1 MPAAA
6 YGQMQAG
13 GGRAGAGKGL
23 RTCALAAWQRTRT
36 GCTTGTGGGGQD
48 LGVHVGGSKEAGGG
62 GGCPKAVHVAL
73 VVHSRHHPPRQV
85 GLAATPSASANPP
98 ACAWE
103 RACVR
108 ACAWECGSKTAWAGP
123 RAHGSGQGGAGRA
136 HSKDAHT
143 QRHLMAA
150 KQETDLLR
158 AMAWSMAYISR
169 RRPPK
174 KPE

>member
-1 MPAAA
+1 MDRCRRAAEEQ
-6 YGQMQAG
+6 GL
-13 GGRAGAGKGL
+13 GRAY
-23 RTCALAAWQRTRT
+23 ALAHLLPGSARARDAPQAQ
-36 GCTTGTGGGGQD
+36 GGGGQD
-48 LGVHVGGSKEAGGG
+48 LGVHVGGSKDAGGG
-62 GGCPKAVHVAL
+62 VGCPKAVHVAL